1 MNKLRTEAE
10 GGFTLIELLVV
21 IAIVGILAAI
31 ALPQLFAYRRR
42 GYDTDA
48 KSNIKNAS
56 ISEEAYYTD
65 HHTYTSLLG
74 DLASWGF
81 KQSTGVN
88 ITPTGSQTTFVV
100 TGIATAGCSTNTGTW
115 SFASSTG
122 VTTGVA
128 CN

>member
-1 MNKLRTEAE
+1 MKIKAE
-10 GGFTLIELLVV
+10 SGFTLIELIVV

-31 ALPQLFAYRRR
+31 AIPQFAAYRRR

-48 KSNIKNAS
+48 KSNIKNATTAQ
-56 ISEEAYYTD
+56 EAYFTD
-65 HHTYTSLLG
+65 KLTYSSALG
-74 DLASWGF
+74 DLAAWGF
-81 KQSTGVN
+81 KQGAGIN
-88 ITPTGSQTTFVV
+88 ITVTGTQTTFTISGAV
-100 TGIATAGCSTNTGTW
+100 TLCSSGTGDW